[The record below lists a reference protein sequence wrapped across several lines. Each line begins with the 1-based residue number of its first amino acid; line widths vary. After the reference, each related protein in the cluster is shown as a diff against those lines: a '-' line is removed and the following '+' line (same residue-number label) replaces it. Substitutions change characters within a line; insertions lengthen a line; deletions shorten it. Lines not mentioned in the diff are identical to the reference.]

1 MTLPMAISRAK
12 AGDAGCA
19 RVLSDAGRHIGV
31 AIANLANLLNPEV
44 IVVGGE
50 LAEAGDLLLD
60 PMRTVLRRYAI
71 PSAASTAEIVR
82 AALGERAEALGALAL
97 ALQHAEKLSFES

>member
-1 MTLPMAISRAK
+1 MLA
-12 AGDAGCA
+12 
-19 RVLSDAGRHIGV
+19 DAGRHIGV

-50 LAEAGDLLLD
+50 LVEAGDMLLD

-71 PSAASTAEIVR
+71 PSAASTAEVVP

-97 ALQHAEKLSFES
+97 ALDKAEHLTYEG